1 MAATVVALADQAVPA
16 DGDASGHTVIRGSD
30 GCFVVYPAG
39 ELGVFAIQTAGQP
52 NIGLL
57 EVEAPAVATELAELL
72 G

>member
-16 DGDASGHTVIRGSD
+16 DGDEAGHTVIRGD
-30 GCFVVYPAG
+30 EGCLVVYPAG
-39 ELGVFAIQTAGQP
+39 DLGVFAVQTGGQP

-57 EVEAPAVATELAELL
+57 EVEAPAIAAELAALL